1 MDKKLKSS
9 LCREVGTRKNNMK
22 VKSTVLIGCLLLWF
36 VNSAVAQHVP
46 TAIPP
51 NQSAS
56 NQVSANETQPL
67 PENPEVAQSSNPAT
81 PSQMPVG
88 TAVAPEVPVA
98 GVAVFSPAGAA
109 IAPAKQH
116 RVRTILISLG
126 IVLGTVAAVGTVV
139 ALANASPS
147 RPPGAR

>member
-1 MDKKLKSS
+1 MKGKSIA
-9 LCREVGTRKNNMK
+9 LVG
-22 VKSTVLIGCLLLWF
+22 SLLLWF
-36 VNSAVAQHVP
+36 VGSALAQQ
-46 TAIPP
+46 AASEIPA
-51 NQSAS
+51 NQSVS
-56 NQVSANETQPL
+56 NQVPSNETQSL
-67 PENPEVAQSSNPAT
+67 PENPGVAHSSTPT
-81 PSQMPVG
+81 MPSQRPVG

-116 RVRTILISLG
+116 RVRTILISVG

>member
-1 MDKKLKSS
+1 
-9 LCREVGTRKNNMK
+9 MK
-22 VKSTVLIGCLLLWF
+22 VKSTALIGCLLLWF
-36 VNSAVAQHVP
+36 VSSGIAQQVSSQTP
-46 TAIPP
+46 L
-51 NQSAS
+51 NQSVS
-56 NQVSANETQPL
+56 NQASSNETQAL
-67 PENPEVAQSSNPAT
+67 PENPEVGQSSNPAT

-88 TAVAPEVPVA
+88 TAVAPEVPAA